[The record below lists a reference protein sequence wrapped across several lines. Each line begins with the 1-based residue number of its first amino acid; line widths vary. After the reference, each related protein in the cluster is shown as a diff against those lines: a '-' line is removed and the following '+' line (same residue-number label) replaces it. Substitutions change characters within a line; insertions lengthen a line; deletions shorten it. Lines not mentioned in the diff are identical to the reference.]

1 MFAVWGLNT
10 CCFMLRSSKQLLQR
24 NYFCRKVRDNIRAGT
39 LTFSHTCCGASL
51 TRGSSKSQRCAFAGR
66 YAICPSG
73 RTINRAGL
81 CLRPGSQD
89 DASSYKTSNPRAG
102 SLLAVRTLSPGLSSR
117 GPSRSRR
124 EDHGCLFCGITL
136 QKSEP
141 WVMLGLEFFPAR
153 SRIKF

>member
-1 MFAVWGLNT
+1 
-10 CCFMLRSSKQLLQR
+10 MLSSSKQLLQR

-39 LTFSHTCCGASL
+39 LTFPHTCCGASH

-66 YAICPSG
+66 YVICPSG

-81 CLRPGSQD
+81 SQTRKPERIQD

-102 SLLAVRTLSPGLSSR
+102 SPLAVRTLSPGLSSR
-117 GPSRSRR
+117 GPSRPRC
-124 EDHGCLFCGITL
+124 EDDGCLFCGITL

-141 WVMLGLEFFPAR
+141 WVLLGLELFPAR